1 MQPCFGM
8 NLSSETAQQFRTH
21 EADKVEL
28 EGEQQKTNAVNISS
42 SI

>member
-21 EADKVEL
+21 KADKVQL
-28 EGEQQKTNAVNISS
+28 EGEQEKQMP
-42 SI
+42 